1 MYQFK
6 PVTKRIQHMHDLIRD
21 RVIQVDSERAMIT
34 TDVVRDYEHMIPAIR
49 RPMILKAMCER
60 MTVRVEDFEL
70 IVGNTSKNFCGAG
83 IDSDWVESGGF
94 RMPFEAGNGH

>member
-34 TDVVRDYEHMIPAIR
+34 TDVVRDYEPVSYTHLDVYKR
-49 RPMILKAMCER
+49 QR
-60 MTVRVEDFEL
+60 
-70 IVGNTSKNFCGAG
+70 
-83 IDSDWVESGGF
+83 
-94 RMPFEAGNGH
+94 

>member
-60 MTVRVEDFEL
+60 MTVRVEDFEPVSYTHL
-70 IVGNTSKNFCGAG
+70 DVYKRQVLSF
-83 IDSDWVESGGF
+83 S
-94 RMPFEAGNGH
+94 

>member
-34 TDVVRDYEHMIPAIR
+34 TDVVRDYEHMIPAI
-49 RPMILKAMCER
+49 LS
-60 MTVRVEDFEL
+60 L
-70 IVGNTSKNFCGAG
+70 IHIYNRTLR
-83 IDSDWVESGGF
+83 E
-94 RMPFEAGNGH
+94 